1 MNTRFA
7 LVGIVFVA
15 LLPGCNDDTTTTS
28 SASTVTIT
36 NTQSGTNPVTS
47 TLTAKETLGQKL
59 FFDTSL
65 SSPIG
70 QACSSCHNPA
80 NAFTDPNQQRPT
92 SEGATLGR
100 FDERNAPSAAYAL
113 YSPEP
118 YVDVTLGDVGGLF
131 WDGRA
136 NNLTTQAQAPFLD
149 PKEMGNISPA
159 AVINK
164 VAQASYADLM
174 QQVYGQDA
182 FTDIGAAY
190 SNITDAIAA
199 FERTAAFHPFNS
211 KYDAYVAGK
220 ATLNAQEA
228 EGLQLFNS
236 PQKGNCAACHTSTPA
251 ANGTPALFT
260 NFSYTNIGLPSN
272 PAIILPIDVDA
283 SDFKDHGRSGGKF
296 KVPTLRNIAK
306 TAPYGHNGVF
316 TTLREVVAFHNNRDS
331 GAWAEPEIAENLD
344 TRTGNLA
351 LTDTEIDALVAFL
364 ETLSDGY
371 IPAARTGQ

>member
-7 LVGIVFVA
+7 LGGIVFAV
-15 LLPGCNDDTTTTS
+15 LLHGCNDNTTTTS
-28 SASTVTIT
+28 SESTATV
-36 NTQSGTNPVTS
+36 SS

-59 FFDTSL
+59 FFDTNL
-65 SSPIG
+65 SSPAG
-70 QACSSCHNPA
+70 QACASCHDPA
-80 NAFTDPNQQRPT
+80 NAFTDPDQQRPT
-92 SEGATLGR
+92 SEGAALGH
-100 FDERNAPSAAYAL
+100 FDERNAPTAAYAL

-118 YVDVTLGDVGGLF
+118 YVDAALGDVGGLF
-131 WDGRA
+131 LDGRA
-136 NNLTTQAQAPFLD
+136 KNLATQAQGPFLD
-149 PKEMGNISPA
+149 PLEMGNISPT
-159 AVINK
+159 AVISK
-164 VAQASYADLM
+164 VAQSSYADLM
-174 QQVYGQDA
+174 QQVYGQDV

-199 FERTAAFHPFNS
+199 FERTALFHPFNS

-220 ATLNAQEA
+220 ATLNPQEA

-260 NFSYTNIGLPSN
+260 NFSYANIGLPPN
-272 PAIILPIDVDA
+272 PNIPLLPDVDS
-283 SDFKDHGRSGGKF
+283 SDFKDHGRLGSGKF

-316 TTLREVVAFHNNRDS
+316 TSLREVVAFHNNRNS
-331 GAWAEPEIAENLD
+331 GEWAEPEIAENLD
-344 TRTGNLA
+344 TRVGNLA
-351 LTDTEIDALVAFL
+351 LTDTETDALVAFL

-371 IPAARTGQ
+371 IPTARTGE